1 MYREIEA
8 KAKAL
13 SDTMIQNRRI
23 LHKIP
28 ETAWQEKETTRFLAA
43 ALKEMG
49 YEIITGEAVAGH
61 ETGVI
66 ATLRCQDGPTFVL
79 RFDIDALAANECS
92 SPSHFPSKA
101 GFRSGY
107 EGFMH
112 ACGHDGHAAI
122 GLGCARLLMDL
133 RHTLRGTIRLIFQ
146 PAEEGGRGAAPIVQ
160 RGWLDDADFFLAGH
174 IVGREYTDG
183 QPADVISGVCN
194 SLATTKFDAI
204 FTGRSCHAASPEQ
217 GASVISAMASAIL
230 NLNGIPRHSE
240 GATFLNIGRIS
251 AGEGRNIV
259 AGQGKMELEVRGAT
273 TELNQYMENRAFQ
286 ILQDSAHL
294 YGCQA
299 EIEIQGNAPSLTS
312 SPELC
317 ATLRALCRERLE
329 FVRVL
334 DTSVPFRASEDAAVM
349 LERVICRGGQGA
361 YLLFPTDNTAP
372 LHSCSYDFNE
382 TILAKAAA
390 VFTAAVYQFCGR

>member
-79 RFDIDALAANECS
+79 RFDIDALAANVCS

-146 PAEEGGRGAAPIVQ
+146 PAEESSLGALKILETDAAADVEYIWGLHADPTNEAGTLGIREGWVSAAVDRFVITVEGSGCHGAHPDDGIDPIPPACAIVTALQTIVTRNMNAFRPALVSVTRIQAGNTWNVVPSQAQLEGTVRTMDRQDREQFEKRLKKIAADTASAYGAAA
-160 RGWLDDADFFLAGH
+160 RTEW
-174 IVGREYTDG
+174 
-183 QPADVISGVCN
+183 
-194 SLATTKFDAI
+194 
-204 FTGRSCHAASPEQ
+204 
-217 GASVISAMASAIL
+217 
-230 NLNGIPRHSE
+230 IP
-240 GATFLNIGRIS
+240 G
-251 AGEGRNIV
+251 
-259 AGQGKMELEVRGAT
+259 
-273 TELNQYMENRAFQ
+273 
-286 ILQDSAHL
+286 
-294 YGCQA
+294 
-299 EIEIQGNAPSLTS
+299 P
-312 SPELC
+312 P
-317 ATLRALCRERLE
+317 
-329 FVRVL
+329 
-334 DTSVPFRASEDAAVM
+334 
-349 LERVICRGGQGA
+349 
-361 YLLFPTDNTAP
+361 
-372 LHSCSYDFNE
+372 
-382 TILAKAAA
+382 
-390 VFTAAVYQFCGR
+390 AVYHDASMVRAAMETARSFGLHVAEEEQSMGGDDFSFYEEKIPGCYIKVGTGTGPAIHQPGFRVNPEIIGPAAEYAAGLLELVL